1 MVEFDAETI
10 ARLRALGPR
19 KAYREVRHAVYQI
32 PGGTSSEDFQQAY
45 ETLVEH
51 DVLTWEQIEQYESE

>member
-1 MVEFDAETI
+1 MRFDAKTI

-19 KAYREVRHAVYQI
+19 KAYEQARAAVHQI
-32 PGGTSSEDFQQAY
+32 PGGASSEDFQQAY

-51 DVLTWEQIEQYESE
+51 GVLSWEQIELFEDE